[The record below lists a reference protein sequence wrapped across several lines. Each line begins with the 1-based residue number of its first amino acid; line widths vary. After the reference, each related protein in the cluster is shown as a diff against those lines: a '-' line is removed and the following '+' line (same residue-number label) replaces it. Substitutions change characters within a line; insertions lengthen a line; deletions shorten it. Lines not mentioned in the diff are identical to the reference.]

1 MFPVRKQ
8 LRSFVWLALMAMLA
22 MALLPT
28 VSHALAS
35 SQALSSGWTEVCTPQ
50 GTQWVAQDGT
60 PLGDAA
66 PSASADHQL
75 DCPYC
80 RPSSVIAGLPPVP
93 AVWLPP
99 VSGQAE
105 PALFFHA
112 PRTLFAW
119 ASAQPRGPPAE
130 I

>member
-1 MFPVRKQ
+1 MLTVRKR
-8 LRSFVWLALMAMLA
+8 LRSFVWLALVAVLA

-35 SQALSSGWTEVCTPQ
+35 SQSLSSGWAEICTPQ
-50 GTQWVAQDGT
+50 GTQWVAEDGS
-60 PLGDAA
+60 LAGDAA
-66 PSASADHQL
+66 PVVGADHQL

-93 AVWLPP
+93 TVWLPA

-119 ASAQPRGPPAE
+119 ASAQPRGPPRTA
-130 I
+130 